1 MNQDELKPEKY
12 RTDLAIVRETAEQ
25 LIRDAE
31 TFGGTVIFSGNP
43 FTAYEELRQQL
54 IAMLLQW
61 KREDSSKMQAFMY
74 RVDLPEGRYRKALAG
89 NSPIEELATLV
100 LEREF
105 QKVLI
110 RRYFRDTKSDGP
122 LNNR

>member
-31 TFGGTVIFSGNP
+31 TFGVTVTFSGNP
-43 FTAYEELRQQL
+43 FTAYDELRQQL
-54 IAMLLQW
+54 TTLLKHW
-61 KREDSSKMQAFMY
+61 SKEEPSKMQSFMY
-74 RVDLPEGRYRKALAG
+74 RVDLPEGRFRKALAG
-89 NSPIEELATLV
+89 KSPMEELASMV

-122 LNNR
+122 LNNC